1 MWCDVSVPFCHFCSL
16 EPGRVSVI
24 IPCSLC
30 YVKDIKQPSFP
41 TPFYSVLVSIPFFM
55 AFSTVFLSINS
66 PDNSPPSHCSSR
78 LNSALSQFRALFL
91 LPASHIQLTQGKL
104 NLLFVFLFL
113 PCTQLDKDD
122 FLENLHV
129 FFRFRPI
136 KKRFFNLLC
145 ALDLNSTLLGFLPIH
160 LFIKVSLSLDKNPLW
175 LTGLKAPTN

>member
-1 MWCDVSVPFCHFCSL
+1 MASLCVLSSVLQPWTRQSMGYLAVLFLGKLCGVAFHGVLSLVLKPSIRHIVGYFPFVWRYAVWCDVSVPFCHFCSL

-104 NLLFVFLFL
+104 N
-113 PCTQLDKDD
+113 
-122 FLENLHV
+122 
-129 FFRFRPI
+129 
-136 KKRFFNLLC
+136 
-145 ALDLNSTLLGFLPIH
+145 
-160 LFIKVSLSLDKNPLW
+160 
-175 LTGLKAPTN
+175 